1 MAQKETQLTVSQ
13 VENELKLHQAH
24 YYNYH
29 GSTFTTN
36 GAPDILACAN
46 GQFYGIECKISYTQP
61 YINQLRQ
68 AIYITRAGGRYI
80 VAKEDFTYD
89 SLFNDSIP
97 IVEIANEIGSGEF
110 TDMSKAPKVTYEI
123 KCKEIKNDQ
132 I

>member
-89 SLFNDSIP
+89 SLFDDSIP
-97 IVEIANEIGSGEF
+97 IIEIANEIGSGEF

-123 KCKEIKNDQ
+123 KCKEIINDQ